1 MGIRYNILFE
11 DLHCSFSCTTYL
23 LDVFS
28 TTLQISKPH
37 RFMVTTSSHITSCI
51 GSRECEEDPFFTW
64 FCGRALVVCPI
75 LLGLKRGGFSPGV
88 PRGFHLV
95 AD

>member
-11 DLHCSFSCTTYL
+11 DLHCSFSCATYL

-37 RFMVTTSSHITSCI
+37 RFIVTTSSHITSCI
-51 GSRECEEDPFFTW
+51 GSRECEEDPF
-64 FCGRALVVCPI
+64 
-75 LLGLKRGGFSPGV
+75 LLGLWVGLGCV
-88 PRGFHLV
+88 PYSAR
-95 AD
+95 A